1 MSCPCSSAKHRVL
14 PIQVWVHLATD
25 CQMRV
30 IRLMAQLA
38 FKLVAEQSTS
48 EEAEHAL
55 ASGHA
60 ENPA

>member
-1 MSCPCSSAKHRVL
+1 MSCPHSSAKHGVV
-14 PIQVWVHLATD
+14 PIQVWVHLASD

-38 FKLVAEQSTS
+38 CKLVAEGSADR
-48 EEAEHAL
+48 EAEHAVTTR
-55 ASGHA
+55 HA

>member
-1 MSCPCSSAKHRVL
+1 MSCPCLSAKRRVL

-48 EEAEHAL
+48 ELTIMMSSPYQLIGE
-55 ASGHA
+55 
-60 ENPA
+60 